1 MKKLLYLFLAVS
13 FIFTACKKEQG
24 CTDAIATNY
33 NADAEEDDGSCT
45 FSITGGSWITQSI
58 EQSGTMTA
66 SMMGIPII
74 DSVINYIE
82 TNADSLE
89 PYKLTFEDDNT
100 YTEHDQLNTEVESGT
115 WSISGDVLTVNTPDT
130 TLSLTLNTL
139 NKDNLSMTINI
150 IESGTED
157 GITFDINIDQ
167 KVNANRQW

>member
-24 CTDAIATNY
+24 CTDSMATNY
-33 NADAEEDDGSCT
+33 NIDAEEDDGSCT

-58 EQSGTMTA
+58 EQSGTMTV

-82 TNADSLE
+82 TNVDSLE

-100 YTEHDQLNTEVESGT
+100 YTEYNQLNTEVESGT

-130 TLSLTLNTL
+130 TLSLMLNTL
-139 NKDNLSMTINI
+139 NKDNLSMTIDI

-157 GITFDINIDQ
+157 GMTFDINIAH
-167 KVNANRQW
+167 KINANREW

>member
-1 MKKLLYLFLAVS
+1 
-13 FIFTACKKEQG
+13 
-24 CTDAIATNY
+24 
-33 NADAEEDDGSCT
+33 
-45 FSITGGSWITQSI
+45 
-58 EQSGTMTA
+58 
-66 SMMGIPII
+66 
-74 DSVINYIE
+74 VINYTE

>member
-1 MKKLLYLFLAVS
+1 MKKLIYTLLAVS

-45 FSITGGSWITQSI
+45 FSITGGSWITQSV
-58 EQSGTMTA
+58 EASGTMTV

-100 YTEHDQLNTEVESGT
+100 YTEYDQLNTEVESGT
-115 WSISGDVLTVNTPDT
+115 WSISGDVLTVNMDDT
-130 TLSLTLNTL
+130 TFSLTLNTL
-139 NKDNLSMTINI
+139 NKDNLSMTMSM
-150 IESGTED
+150 IENGTEE
-157 GITFDINIDQ
+157 GVTFNVNIAQKIN
-167 KVNANRQW
+167 ATREW